1 MKDGNMP
8 QVEQYIENQRA
19 NIQSLSVYWESH
31 VLATV
36 KKYGTISAFKR
47 LFLVYENI

>member
-1 MKDGNMP
+1 MKDGNMT
-8 QVEQYIENQRA
+8 QVEHYIEN
-19 NIQSLSVYWESH
+19 QSLSVYWVSH

-36 KKYGTISAFKR
+36 EKYGTISAFKR